1 MARRG
6 IGEEAEVSGAMV
18 VDDMEVCMAVGA
30 LHVEVSGALVE
41 EAWFRRCRR
50 VYGKQERREVMKRGS
65 DRCVEEAS
73 CIGRRTRTEEGL
85 EVGWQMEH
93 CMWK

>member
-1 MARRG
+1 
-6 IGEEAEVSGAMV
+6 
-18 VDDMEVCMAVGA
+18 MAVGA

-50 VYGKQERREVMKRGS
+50 VYGNRERREVMKGGS

-73 CIGRRTRTEEGL
+73 CIGRTRTEEGM
-85 EVGWQMEH
+85 EVGWKMEH
-93 CMWK
+93 CICGSERSGGGASGLVSRYGTE